1 MLKLE
6 KVGLLRGGRVVLRD
20 VNLDIHFGNKIGIT
34 GRNGAGKSSLLQLIA
49 GDLHADSGSVV
60 VPKSLRI
67 ARVAQEFEVADRI
80 AIEYVLDGDRELRR
94 LQSELQVAE
103 QAGDGHRQA
112 LIHGKLDDID
122 AYAAPARAAQIM
134 RGLGFERVHEG
145 VPLASLSGGWRMRLH
160 LARALMWRSDLLLLD
175 EPTNHL
181 DLDAV
186 IWLEGWLRGYE
197 GILLLIS
204 HDREFIDPL
213 VDHIAHVEG
222 GAVRLYAGNYSSF
235 EQHRATELAQRE
247 ANYRKQQREVA
258 HMRRFVDRFRYK
270 ASKARQAQ
278 SRLKALARMESIA
291 PAHVDSPFH
300 FGFAPPAHLPAPLL
314 RLESL
319 SVGYD
324 GRAVLQD
331 VNISLAPGD
340 RLALLGANG
349 AGKSTLMKALAG
361 ELSPLDG
368 ERLPAAR
375 LGVGYF
381 AQNRVEHL
389 DAAGSPLRHMQ
400 RLDARAGE
408 QRLRD
413 FLGGFGFR
421 DERVQEPVSRLSGGE
436 QARLALAIILFQ
448 GPNLLLLDEPTNH
461 LDLEMRHALSL
472 ALLEFPGAVVLVS
485 HDRHL
490 LRTVADRLYLVAEER
505 ITDYDGDL
513 EDYARWLTERRR
525 ALGQCTPRRGPRT
538 GEAGRAR
545 RQASAQHRQRLKP
558 LRQELARLEAEL
570 ARLGRQRAVLEE
582 ALADPSV
589 YLDDARDRLKS
600 LLVDRGRIDR
610 TLAEVEAGW
619 MAAGERLERV
629 MAESGVLDGLS
640 GDRAL

>member
-6 KVGLLRGGRVVLRD
+6 KVDLLRGGRGVLRD
-20 VNLDIHFGNKIGIT
+20 VNLEIHSRNKVGVT

-49 GDLHADSGSVV
+49 GDLHADSGTVAI
-60 VPKSLRI
+60 PKGLRI
-67 ARVAQEFEVADRI
+67 ARVAQEFESTDRI

-94 LQSELQVAE
+94 LQSELDAAE
-103 QAGDGHRQA
+103 QAGDGRRQA
-112 LIHGKLDDID
+112 LVHGKLDDVD

-134 RGLGFERVHEG
+134 RGLGFQRSDENA
-145 VPLASLSGGWRMRLH
+145 PLASLSGGWRMRLH
-160 LARALMWRSDLLLLD
+160 LAQALMWRSDLLLLD

-204 HDREFIDPL
+204 HDREFMDPL

-222 GAVRLYAGNYSSF
+222 GRVRIYPGNYSSF
-235 EQHRATELAQRE
+235 EQYRATELAQRE
-247 ANYRKQQREVA
+247 ANYRKQQREAA

-278 SRLKALARMESIA
+278 SRLKALARMEMIA

-300 FGFAPPAHLPAPLL
+300 FGFATPAHLPEPLL
-314 RLESL
+314 RLESV
-319 SVGYD
+319 SAGYD
-324 GRAVLQD
+324 GQAVIQN
-331 VNISLAPGD
+331 VNINLVPGD
-340 RLALLGANG
+340 RIALLGANG

-361 ELSPLDG
+361 ELSPLSG

-375 LGVGYF
+375 LSVGYF
-381 AQNRVEHL
+381 AQHRVEHL
-389 DAAGSPLRHMQ
+389 DAAGSPLLHMQ

-436 QARLALAIILFQ
+436 QARLALAMILFQ

-472 ALLEFPGAVVLVS
+472 ALLEFPGAAVLVS

-490 LRTVADRLYLVAEER
+490 LRTVAERLYLVAEER
-505 ITDYDGDL
+505 VTDYAGDL

-525 ALGQCTPRRGPRT
+525 ASGQCAPGRGPRT
-538 GEAGRAR
+538 GEGGRAR

-570 ARLGRQRAVLEE
+570 TRLGRQRAALEE
-582 ALADPSV
+582 ALADPAV
-589 YLDDARDRLKS
+589 YQDDAKDRLKS
-600 LLVDRGRIDR
+600 LLVDRGRVDR
-610 TLAEVEAGW
+610 TLIEVEAGW
-619 MAAGERLERV
+619 MAAGERLERIQ
-629 MAESGVLDGLS
+629 AEDGEE
-640 GDRAL
+640 

>member
-6 KVGLLRGGRVVLRD
+6 KVDLLRGGRAVLRD
-20 VNLDIHFGNKIGIT
+20 VNLEIHVGSKVGVT

-49 GDLHADSGSVV
+49 GDLHADSGSVT
-60 VPKSLRI
+60 VPKGLRI
-67 ARVAQEFEVADRI
+67 ARVAQEFAVTDRI

-94 LQSELQVAE
+94 LQSELHRAE
-103 QAGDGHRQA
+103 QAGNGHRQA

-134 RGLGFERVHEG
+134 RGLGFEGAEADA
-145 VPLASLSGGWRMRLH
+145 PLASLSGGWRMRLH
-160 LARALMWRSDLLLLD
+160 LARALMCRSDLLLLD

-213 VDHIAHVEG
+213 VNHIAHVEG
-222 GAVRLYAGNYSSF
+222 GRVRLYAGNYSSF

-291 PAHVDSPFH
+291 PAHIDSPFH
-300 FGFAPPAHLPAPLL
+300 FDFASPEHLPAPLL

-319 SVGYD
+319 SAGYD
-324 GRAVLQD
+324 GQAVLNN
-331 VNISLAPGD
+331 VNITLVPGD
-340 RLALLGANG
+340 RIALLGANG
-349 AGKSTLMKALAG
+349 AGKSTLMKVLAG
-361 ELSPLDG
+361 ELLPLVG

-375 LGVGYF
+375 LAVGYF
-381 AQNRVEHL
+381 AQHRVEHL
-389 DAAGSPLRHMQ
+389 DAQDSPLRHLQ
-400 RLDARAGE
+400 RLDPRAGE
-408 QRLRD
+408 QQLRD

-421 DERVQEPVSRLSGGE
+421 DQRVQEPVSRLSGGE
-436 QARLALAIILFQ
+436 QARLALAMILFE

-472 ALLEFPGAVVLVS
+472 ALQEFPGAVVLVS

-490 LRTVADRLYLVAEER
+490 LRTVVDRLFLVAGKR
-505 ITDYDGDL
+505 VTDYDGDL

-525 ALGQCTPRRGPRT
+525 APRQCTQERAPRG
-538 GEAGRAR
+538 GEAGKARR
-545 RQASAQHRQRLKP
+545 RQASARHRQRLKP
-558 LRQELARLEAEL
+558 LRQELARLEVEL
-570 ARLGRQRAVLEE
+570 ARLTEERAALEE
-582 ALADPSV
+582 MLADPAV
-589 YLDDARDRLKS
+589 YEDDAKDRLKS
-600 LLVDRGRIDR
+600 LLVERGCIDR
-610 TLAEVEAGW
+610 TLAEIEAGW
-619 MAAGERLERV
+619 MAAGERLETV
-629 MAESGVLDGLS
+629 MTEAGEE
-640 GDRAL
+640 